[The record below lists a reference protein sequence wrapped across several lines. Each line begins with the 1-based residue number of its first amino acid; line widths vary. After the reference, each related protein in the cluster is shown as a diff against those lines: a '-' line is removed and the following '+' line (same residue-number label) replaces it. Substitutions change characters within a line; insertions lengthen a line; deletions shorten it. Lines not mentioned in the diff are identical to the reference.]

1 VSSRPKS
8 HRVGILVVAV
18 LAGLSVRLDEL
29 YYRVPF
35 SDWNWPDWIV
45 GALLMISAAVA
56 VSGALRLVE
65 SRGHIAERAR
75 RSSGLADAAWVVSR
89 GGHTESVLTEVAEH
103 ACEIL
108 SVERATISVR
118 ESHDPRAYRVV
129 AGHGLNGGVVGEQFG
144 IDEGVLGQVFMTGEP
159 VLVSPTDPAFRDG
172 AGHEGTGTARAG
184 GAAPIRWKG
193 EVRGALWVGTSNP
206 DRTFAQ
212 ADLDSLC
219 RLASLGG
226 VALEQADM
234 REHLELAV
242 GSGVEALTE
251 AIDMRDNY
259 TWQHSK
265 NVMHLSAAVAKRMG
279 LDDAS
284 TAELALAARLH
295 DVGKVALPDYILLKS
310 APLTPDEWEIMKQY
324 PLRGAEMLERVPGL
338 ATVSEIVLCEQ
349 EHWDGGGYP
358 RGLSGPEIPLASRII
373 LACDAYDAM
382 VSDRPWRS
390 ALKPWAAAKEMRSG
404 AGKQFDPQV
413 IVQLIGVLRDARAT
427 SPLGMLWAAREQQ
440 SASDGATA

>member
-1 VSSRPKS
+1 MGSTVSPRPPQR
-8 HRVGILVVAV
+8 HRLAIAIVA
-18 LAGLSVRLDEL
+18 LAAGLSVRVDEIV
-29 YYRVPF
+29 YGVPLR
-35 SDWNWPDWIV
+35 DWNGVDWFV
-45 GALLMISAAVA
+45 GAILAVSAAIMASVA
-56 VSGALRLVE
+56 VRLVE
-65 SRGHIAERAR
+65 SRSHVAETAR
-75 RSSGLADAAWVVSR
+75 RSGALADAAWVVSR
-89 GGHTESVLTEVAEH
+89 GGHTESLLSQVAEH

-118 ESHDPRAYRVV
+118 ESNDPRAYRVV
-129 AGHGLNGGVVGEQFG
+129 AGHGVNGGVLGGRFG
-144 IDEGVLGQVFMTGEP
+144 IDEGVLGRVFMSGEP
-159 VLVSPTDPAFRDG
+159 VLVDQEQGDFRDG
-172 AGHEGTGTARAG
+172 AGHEGSGGARAG
-184 GAAPIRWKG
+184 GAAPISWKG
-193 EVRGALWVGTSNP
+193 QVRGALWVGTSDP
-206 DRTFAQ
+206 TRTFGQ

-219 RLASLGG
+219 RLASLGA

-234 REHLELAV
+234 RDHLELAV

-265 NVMHLSAAVAKRMG
+265 NVMHLASAVATRMD
-279 LDDAS
+279 LDDAAC
-284 TAELALAARLH
+284 AEISLAARLH

-338 ATVSEIVLCEQ
+338 ATVSQIVLCEQ

-358 RGLSGPEIPLASRII
+358 RGLSGGEIPLASRII

-390 ALKPWAAAKEMRSG
+390 ALKPWAAAKEMRAG

-413 IVQLIGVLRDARAT
+413 VVQLIGVLREARAT
-427 SPLGMLWAAREQQ
+427 SPLGMLWAPKAQQ
-440 SASDGATA
+440 RA